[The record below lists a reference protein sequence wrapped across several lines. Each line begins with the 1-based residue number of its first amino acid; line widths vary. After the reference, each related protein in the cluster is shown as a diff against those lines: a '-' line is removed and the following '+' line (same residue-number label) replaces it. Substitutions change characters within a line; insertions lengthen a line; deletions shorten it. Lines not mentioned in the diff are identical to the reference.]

1 VKKSSVLSLAVVL
14 ALEQTLPIL
23 YLKLS
28 QIDFVKLARIAEE
41 AALQIAERNSLT
53 PFSRTTLN
61 GFICGYLK
69 TKSRTIISNY
79 TMAAVTKPQI
89 LKSVLNGA
97 KQFSTSTKVYFTV

>member
-41 AALQIAERNSLT
+41 AALHRNSLT

>member
-41 AALQIAERNSLT
+41 AALQRADPT
-53 PFSRTTLN
+53 RTE
-61 GFICGYLK
+61 
-69 TKSRTIISNY
+69 ISHS
-79 TMAAVTKPQI
+79 I
-89 LKSVLNGA
+89 
-97 KQFSTSTKVYFTV
+97 F